1 MEVTYESTELW
12 AHPMLQLLCKRA
24 SFVEKP
30 KIILS
35 LFVVITTTY
44 LLFLFSIVFG
54 YHKSCKCLVITFNQT
69 KILVLCKYGFL
80 LAGEDYFHYCRQWP
94 FVKYFQKVISLA
106 FIFHQFLT
114 IRYNRKNFMRSMG
127 FELRFTEKKNRALSR
142 RPLYS

>member
-1 MEVTYESTELW
+1 MKMGQIRPLLIYFNSFHNAKTNIAKNLTIFDKRVAGAEDSNPWQQREGADESTELW

-54 YHKSCKCLVITFNQT
+54 YHKSCKCLVITFN
-69 KILVLCKYGFL
+69 
-80 LAGEDYFHYCRQWP
+80 
-94 FVKYFQKVISLA
+94 
-106 FIFHQFLT
+106 
-114 IRYNRKNFMRSMG
+114 
-127 FELRFTEKKNRALSR
+127 
-142 RPLYS
+142 